1 MEQECKGPIHPVLRT
16 WLCCSKAC
24 LVKASHSTIY
34 TVYVLV
40 LLQRAVIKMVG
51 LLVEQNVSALYSSPP
66 LVFLPPCLVLW
77 LLSIA
82 ALPVF
87 VSGAD
92 FGVKYL
98 LVLLCLP
105 PPRMKCQ
112 LLTESLSPG
121 QGKGHPCAAR
131 ISPPLLA
138 NVGAL
143 RQGPTMAAD

>member
-1 MEQECKGPIHPVLRT
+1 
-16 WLCCSKAC
+16 
-24 LVKASHSTIY
+24 
-34 TVYVLV
+34 
-40 LLQRAVIKMVG
+40 MVG
-51 LLVEQNVSALYSSPP
+51 LLVEQNVSTLFFPP
-66 LVFLPPCLVLW
+66 ISLPPPRLVLW

-143 RQGPTMAAD
+143 RQGTTMAAD